1 MSKKLTEQEL
11 EELNL
16 LRDQYSQIMFEVG
29 QLSYN
34 KYQLEEQIKLIEQ
47 ELTGLRSD
55 VKTNENRQ
63 DEFLKKVRE
72 TYGEG
77 VLNTQTGE
85 ITTDL

>member
-16 LRDQYSQIMFEVG
+16 LRDQYSQIMFEIG
-29 QLSYN
+29 QLSYD

-55 VKTNENRQ
+55 IKTNENRQ
-63 DEFLKKVRE
+63 DEFLKKIRE

-85 ITTDL
+85 ITIDL